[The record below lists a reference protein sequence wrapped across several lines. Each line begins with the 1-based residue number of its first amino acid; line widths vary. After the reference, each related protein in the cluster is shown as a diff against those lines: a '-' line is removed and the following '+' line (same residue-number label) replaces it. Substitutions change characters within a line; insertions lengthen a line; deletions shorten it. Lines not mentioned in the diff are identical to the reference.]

1 MGYPSISIII
11 PTYNRRHFLRNAL
24 QSVIEQDYPNLH
36 VFVVDGGST
45 DDTSTMVKAFAM
57 QYPFVHLLQ
66 NTYKSGASGA
76 KNTAIA
82 VLCSELFAVLDDD
95 DILLHGALKRL
106 AETYMQYD
114 RQYGIILG
122 NRLRSDTKEY
132 TGRGIDKSREVAA
145 EEFWF
150 GSLSGKFFGIFQTQ
164 LIGEDRF
171 DEELKGGDRLFW
183 NKIYAKSKIYYLHQP
198 MRIYSIH
205 SDSLTQAL
213 NTQPLVEARNYEK
226 EIAFLKELHD
236 HHEKVNYLAT
246 LHNKLARLYLAGN
259 EKFKAREHLK
269 KSLSCKLGFEA
280 FGMWLRSYVY

>member
-1 MGYPSISIII
+1 MEYPSISIII
-11 PTYNRRHFLRNAL
+11 PTYNRCHFLHNAL
-24 QSVIEQDYPNLH
+24 QSVIEQGYPNLD
-36 VFVVDGGST
+36 VYVVDGGST
-45 DDTSTMVKAFAM
+45 DDTNEMVMAFAM
-57 QYPFVHLLQ
+57 QYPCVHLLQ
-66 NTYKSGASGA
+66 NAHKSGASGA

-82 VLCSELFAVLDDD
+82 ALHSELFAVLDDD

-132 TGRGIDKSREVAA
+132 TGQGIDKSREVAA

-150 GSLSGKFFGIFQTQ
+150 GALSGKFFGIFQTQ

-205 SDSLTQAL
+205 SDSLTQTL
-213 NTQPLVEARNYEK
+213 NAQPLVEARNYEK
-226 EIAFLKELHD
+226 EIAFLEELHD
-236 HHEKVNYLAT
+236 HSQKVYYLAA
-246 LHNKLARLYLAGN
+246 LHNKLAQLYLAGN

-269 KSLSCKLGFEA
+269 KSLACRLGLEA
-280 FGMWLRSYVY
+280 CVVWLRTLVY

>member
-1 MGYPSISIII
+1 MDYPSISIII
-11 PTYNRRHFLRNAL
+11 PTYNRCHFLHNAL
-24 QSVIEQDYPNLH
+24 QSVIEQDYPNLK

-45 DDTSTMVKAFAM
+45 DDTHEQVLAFSA
-57 QYPFVHLLQ
+57 QYPFVQFLQ
-66 NTYKSGASGA
+66 NTGNNGASGA

-82 VLCSELFAVLDDD
+82 KLDSELFAVLDDD

-106 AETYMQYD
+106 AETYLQYD
-114 RQYGIILG
+114 KNYGIILG

-132 TGRGIDKSREVAA
+132 TGRGISESREVAA

-150 GSLSGKFFGIFQTQ
+150 GALSGKFFGIFETK
-164 LIGEDRF
+164 LIGDVRF
-171 DEELKGGDRLFW
+171 DEDLKGGDRLFW

-205 SDSLTQAL
+205 SDSLTQSL
-213 NTQPLVEARNYEK
+213 NAQPLLQARNYEK
-226 EIAFLKELHD
+226 EIAFLEKLHD
-236 HHEKVNYLAT
+236 HHEKIGYLAT

-269 KSLSCKLGFEA
+269 KSFCCKPGFEA
-280 FGMWLRSYVY
+280 FSVWLRSFVY